1 MRPANVQAG
10 DSWGP
15 SARVRIACAFPR
27 EAKYG
32 KVTPQWVPGGVAMV
46 WIGWVIAIL
55 AIPMVAWLWKERS
68 TERSMYSELL
78 CAKIKVDN
86 DFDLLRAQHVV
97 PSPIAPPP
105 FAAFGAQLEEPLES
119 VRAHLDRAGVQL
131 DDYRARVKH
140 FDEAVQ
146 YCLQPVEL
154 IFGADKATLSELMR
168 HVEGARRK
176 LFESRSAL
184 EKNPM
189 HNGAGALAVGL
200 GDMEDLIG
208 HVRIIA
214 AQPAADLPADSVS
227 SEATDEGDEDEFVPK
242 DRPNHGNPMLT

>member
-1 MRPANVQAG
+1 
-10 DSWGP
+10 
-15 SARVRIACAFPR
+15 
-27 EAKYG
+27 
-32 KVTPQWVPGGVAMV
+32 MV
-46 WIGWVIAIL
+46 WIGWVIAVL
-55 AIPMVAWLWKERS
+55 AIPLVVWLWKERS
-68 TERSMYSELL
+68 TERSIYSELL

-86 DFDLLRAQHVV
+86 DLDLLRAQHIV
-97 PSPIAPPP
+97 PGPVEAPP

-131 DDYRARVKH
+131 DDYRTRVKH

-189 HNGAGALAVGL
+189 HNGTGALGVGL

-208 HVRIIA
+208 HVRTIS
-214 AQPAADLPADSVS
+214 AQPAAELPVDQAS
-227 SEATDEGDEDEFVPK
+227 SAKTDEAYEDEFVPK
-242 DRPNHGNPMLT
+242 ERPNHGNPMLN

>member
-1 MRPANVQAG
+1 
-10 DSWGP
+10 
-15 SARVRIACAFPR
+15 
-27 EAKYG
+27 
-32 KVTPQWVPGGVAMV
+32 MV
-46 WIGWVIAIL
+46 WIGWVIAIV
-55 AIPMVAWLWKERS
+55 AIPLAAWLLKERT

-86 DFDLLRAQHVV
+86 DLDLLRAQHIV
-97 PSPIAPPP
+97 PGAVEPPP
-105 FAAFGAQLEEPLES
+105 FAEFGAQLEDPLQS
-119 VRAHLDRAGVQL
+119 VRAHLDRAGLQL

-189 HNGAGALAVGL
+189 HNGAGALGVGL

-208 HVRIIA
+208 HVRTIA
-214 AQPAADLPADSVS
+214 AQPAVDRHADIEPT
-227 SEATDEGDEDEFVPK
+227 EPTDDGYDDEFVPK
-242 DRPNHGNPMLT
+242 GRPNHGNPMLT